1 MGNIDGQGPCV
12 IQGEGDNVDGRHR
25 WVGTLR
31 DSRGGGGAGARGGER
46 RAEQWC
52 TVVDAKWKTYRVV
65 EI

>member
-31 DSRGGGGAGARGGER
+31 DSRGGGGGGLRAVGSGGQNNGARLWTLSGKLIE
-46 RAEQWC
+46 
-52 TVVDAKWKTYRVV
+52 
-65 EI
+65 

>member
-31 DSRGGGGAGARGGER
+31 DSRGGGGGLLRAGGSGGQNNGARLWTLSGKLIE
-46 RAEQWC
+46 
-52 TVVDAKWKTYRVV
+52 
-65 EI
+65 